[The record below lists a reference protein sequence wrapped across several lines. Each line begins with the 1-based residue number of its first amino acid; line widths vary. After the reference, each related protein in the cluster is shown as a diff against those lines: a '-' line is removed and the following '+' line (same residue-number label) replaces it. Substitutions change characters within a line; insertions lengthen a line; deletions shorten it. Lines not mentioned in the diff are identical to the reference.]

1 MYSYKYQELPYTL
14 LLLSLFFKH
23 SWNFPHKW
31 VLLRTTTNHPVINC
45 LASLIFL
52 GQKVDLV
59 STQVLHD
66 FPASLVFCGMSLFS
80 SKFVQAIAL
89 WITVWFTQNQILDR
103 FGACSLCWALPVQ
116 VSGLSAAAKAPGGMR
131 GLAEAGPGCQGQ
143 DAFTKWSV
151 VMDFV
156 SQEDSAELKPPHL

>member
-1 MYSYKYQELPYTL
+1 MHPYKYQELPSTL

-52 GQKVDLV
+52 GRKVDLV
-59 STQVLHD
+59 STRVLHD

-80 SKFVQAIAL
+80 SKLVQAVAL
-89 WITVWFTQNQILDR
+89 WITVRFTQNQILDR

-116 VSGLSAAAKAPGGMR
+116 VSGLSAAAKAPGGDARAGR
-131 GLAEAGPGCQGQ
+131 GWTGMPRAGCFHKVIRGDGFC
-143 DAFTKWSV
+143 
-151 VMDFV
+151 V
-156 SQEDSAELKPPHL
+156 SGGLGWA